1 MKRISLWMM
10 ILLTVVA
17 LSGCGYEYEE
27 MEVRGQLFSDSSL
40 TTPISG
46 VELKFMEV
54 WIDPYYENYDTQ
66 DFGDYLGTAVT
77 DREGRWGFQFV
88 TNLENPYMNS
98 KFTFDRSYRGVA
110 IIYDGSVIYKGG
122 INDSNLMRLYPGC
135 WPPASPS
142 DTTAVVAPE
151 TDTLSGK
158 GGAR

>member
-66 DFGDYLGTAVT
+66 DFGD
-77 DREGRWGFQFV
+77 
-88 TNLENPYMNS
+88 NLENPYMNN

-135 WPPASPS
+135 WPPASQS